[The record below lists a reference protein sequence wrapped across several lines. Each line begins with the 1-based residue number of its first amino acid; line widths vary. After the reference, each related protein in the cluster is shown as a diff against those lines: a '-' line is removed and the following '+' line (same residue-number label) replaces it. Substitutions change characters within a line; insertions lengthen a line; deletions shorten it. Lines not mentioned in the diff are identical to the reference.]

1 MTEGVPPTGSIAED
15 KVASAVVQISL
26 AVEQMSEL
34 LEAANGLH
42 QQLVQLLAVLTETL
56 VDLESSLREAREETP
71 NQSD

>member
-1 MTEGVPPTGSIAED
+1 MTERVPPTGSIAED

-42 QQLVQLLAVLTETL
+42 QQLVKLLAVLTEAL
-56 VDLESSLREAREETP
+56 VDLEPSLREAREETP

>member
-1 MTEGVPPTGSIAED
+1 MTEGVPPTGSIAEG

-42 QQLVQLLAVLTETL
+42 QQLVKLLAVLTEAL
-56 VDLESSLREAREETP
+56 VDLEPSLREPREEAP

>member
-1 MTEGVPPTGSIAED
+1 
-15 KVASAVVQISL
+15 
-26 AVEQMSEL
+26 MSEL

>member
-26 AVEQMSEL
+26 AVEQSEL

-56 VDLESSLREAREETP
+56 VDLEPSLRQAREETP

>member
-1 MTEGVPPTGSIAED
+1 MTEGVPPTASIAED

-42 QQLVQLLAVLTETL
+42 QQLVKLLAVLTETL
-56 VDLESSLREAREETP
+56 VDLEASLREAREETP

>member
-42 QQLVQLLAVLTETL
+42 QQLVKLLAVLTETL
-56 VDLESSLREAREETP
+56 VDLEASLREAREETP

>member
-1 MTEGVPPTGSIAED
+1 MTEGVPPTGSIAEG

-42 QQLVQLLAVLTETL
+42 QQLVKLLAVLTETL
-56 VDLESSLREAREETP
+56 VDLEASLREAREETP

>member
-1 MTEGVPPTGSIAED
+1 MTEGVPPTGSIAKD

-56 VDLESSLREAREETP
+56 VDLEPSLREAREETP

>member
-71 NQSD
+71 NKSD

>member
-1 MTEGVPPTGSIAED
+1 MTEAVPPTGSIAKD

-42 QQLVQLLAVLTETL
+42 QQLVKLLAVLTETL
-56 VDLESSLREAREETP
+56 VDLEASLREAREETP

>member
-1 MTEGVPPTGSIAED
+1 MTEAVPPTGSIAKD

-56 VDLESSLREAREETP
+56 VDLEPSLRESREETP